1 MFILLLNSSKY
12 MKQFLFALLF
22 SLSSLGCASLGKS
35 VNFFTLEDDVIL
47 GKQADAQLKA
57 DARYKFL
64 KPTDRNY
71 EAITR
76 YVNRIKDK
84 LLEANDIPHE
94 AQFNYTVQVIN
105 DDVINAFATA
115 GGYVYVYT
123 GIIKFLDN
131 EAQLAGVLAHELAHV
146 ARRHGSNQMAL
157 KGITHAIL
165 SEALK
170 EKSQAVQALAGIGY
184 QLAMLSYSRE
194 DENEADESG
203 ALWMSKTDYNPYE
216 SQAFFKKIRDLK
228 NASTP
233 PEFLS
238 THPNPENRI
247 ANVER
252 VLKTLNAKNEGN
264 TYEREY
270 REFKKLLP

>member
-1 MFILLLNSSKY
+1 MKHYFIAL
-12 MKQFLFALLF
+12 FL
-22 SLSSLGCASLGKS
+22 SLSTLGCASLGKS
-35 VNFFTLEDDVIL
+35 VNFFSLEDDIIL

-64 KPTDRNY
+64 KPTDKNY
-71 EAITR
+71 DAIMR

-84 LLEANDIPHE
+84 LLQANDIPHE
-94 AQFNYTVQVIN
+94 QQFNYTVQVID

-115 GGYVYVYT
+115 GGYVYLYT
-123 GIIKFLDN
+123 GLMKFLDN

-146 ARRHGSNQMAL
+146 ARRHGSNQMAV

-165 SEALK
+165 VETLKGKNEAI
-170 EKSQAVQALAGIGY
+170 QALAGIGY

-203 ALWMSKTDYNPYE
+203 ALWMSRTDYNPYE
-216 SQAFFKKIRDLK
+216 SQAFFKKIREMK
-228 NASTP
+228 NASNP

-238 THPNPENRI
+238 THPNPDNRV
-247 ANVER
+247 ANIER
-252 VLKTLNAKNEGN
+252 VLRSLNAKNEGN
-264 TYEREY
+264 TYERDY
-270 REFKKLLP
+270 GEFKKLLSR

>member
-1 MFILLLNSSKY
+1 

-35 VNFFTLEDDVIL
+35 FNFFTLEDDVML
-47 GKQADAQLKA
+47 GKQADTQLKA

-123 GIIKFLDN
+123 GIMKFLDN

-157 KGITHAIL
+157 KGITHAVL

-170 EKSQAVQALAGIGY
+170 EKSQSVQALAGIGY
-184 QLAMLSYSRE
+184 QLAMLSYSRG

-216 SQAFFKKIRDLK
+216 SQAFFKKVRDMK
-228 NASTP
+228 NASNP

-247 ANVER
+247 ANIER